1 MRWSTMSER
10 GDLIRVARGEAPAD
24 LVLRNARIVNTV
36 AGAIEHGD
44 VAICGGFIAGVGHY
58 KDARECVDLDGD
70 FLLPGLIDGHTH
82 IESSMLHPARY
93 AEAVVPRGTTTVV
106 TDLHEIA
113 NVCGIEGIEFA
124 IRWSHR
130 LPLDMRF
137 MAPSCVPATSLET
150 SGAELGP
157 SAIRE
162 LLKRPEIIGL
172 GEVMNYPGVL
182 SGAQDMLG
190 KLEAA
195 RGKPI
200 DGHAPGLRGADLNAY
215 LAAGIMSDHECT
227 TREEAE
233 ERLHKGMYLMVRE
246 GSSEKNLEALLPA
259 VTDDTFHRCM
269 FVVDDRSAADLAR
282 EGDIDHVVRR
292 AIALGMD
299 PIRAIQ
305 LATINPA
312 QYFRLFDRGS
322 ISPGQIAHVVSVR
335 DLHNFVVDRVYHRGT
350 LVARGGR
357 PLFSSSLDSSELTNT
372 MHLAPLASGALR
384 MPHTLDAFPVIEL
397 VPGQIVTRKRILT
410 PTVNDGVL
418 VSDTARDLLKL
429 VVVERHRGTG
439 NIGKGFVTGFGL
451 KRGALASSVGHDSH
465 NVICVGATD
474 SDMLGAIETLRRIQ
488 GGLVVFADGEAKAT
502 VPLPIAGLLSP
513 EPLDRVIEAL
523 VELEEA
529 ARQLGV
535 RPQSPF
541 SLLSFLAL
549 PVIPELRVTDLGVV
563 DVAEFRVVA

>member
-1 MRWSTMSER
+1 MADRT
-10 GDLIRVARGEAPAD
+10 DLIRVARGEMRAD

-36 AGAIEHGD
+36 AGIIESGD
-44 VAICGGFIAGVGHY
+44 IALYGGLIAGVGDY
-58 KDARECVDLDGD
+58 RDAREFMDLEGA

-93 AEAVVPRGTTTVV
+93 AEAVVPRGTLTVV

-113 NVCGIEGIEFA
+113 NVCGIEGIDFA
-124 IRWSHR
+124 IRWSHL
-130 LPLDMRF
+130 LPLDMKF
-137 MAPSCVPATSLET
+137 MAPSCVPATPLET

-157 SAIRE
+157 SAIQE
-162 LLKRPEIIGL
+162 LLTRAEIIGL

-182 SGAQDMLG
+182 SGAPDMLA

-195 RGKPI
+195 HGRPI
-200 DGHAPGLRGADLNAY
+200 DGHAPGLSGADLNAY

-233 ERLHKGMYLMVRE
+233 EKLAKGMHLMVRE

-259 VTDDTFHRCM
+259 VTDNTFHRCM

-312 QYFRLFDRGS
+312 RYFRLFDRGS
-322 ISPGQIAHVVSVR
+322 LSPGQVAHVISVH
-335 DLHNFVVDRVYHRGT
+335 DLHSFEVDLVFHGGR
-350 LVARGGR
+350 LVARSGH
-357 PLFSSSLDSSELTNT
+357 PLFSATPDPFELTDT
-372 MHLAPLASGALR
+372 MHVAPIRHDALR
-384 MPHTLDAFPVIEL
+384 IARTRADFPVIEI
-397 VPGQIVTRKRILT
+397 VPGQIVTRKRVMT
-410 PTVNDGVL
+410 PAVVDGAFEAD
-418 VSDTARDLLKL
+418 SARDLLKL
-429 VVVERHRGTG
+429 VVVERHRDTG

-451 KRGALASSVGHDSH
+451 KQGALASSVGHDSH
-465 NVICVGATD
+465 NIICVGATD
-474 SDMLGAIETLRRIQ
+474 SDMLGAIETLTRIQ
-488 GGLVVFADGEAKAT
+488 GGLVVFADGEVKAT

-513 EPLDRVIEAL
+513 EPLDRVIEAQIQ
-523 VELEEA
+523 LEAA

-563 DVAEFRVVA
+563 DVTKFQVIA